1 MYLGDVL
8 NQIETIVEAF
18 IEELEEVKAE
28 DVGLDKRACYDN
40 LLISHDGI
48 AVSKSQD
55 GNLQY
60 YGGFEYVDKEFRHEL
75 GTYVFYEVGDSRV
88 KSCVDRWSNEG
99 YDDYDDEEGE

>member
-1 MYLGDVL
+1 MFLGDVL
-8 NQIETIVEAF
+8 NQIEEIVEAF

-28 DVGLDKRACYDN
+28 DVGLDKRACYGN
-40 LLISHDGI
+40 LLISNDGV

-55 GNLQY
+55 RNLQY

-88 KSCVDRWSNEG
+88 ESCVDRWSNEG
-99 YDDYDDEEGE
+99 YDEEEE